1 MTSESHVIRKE
12 MSAQDMIKDA
22 DKLIT
27 EKKKICF
34 QFLSAAPGISDF
46 AEAPAIHVGN

>member
-1 MTSESHVIRKE
+1 
-12 MSAQDMIKDA
+12 MIKDT

-46 AEAPAIHVGN
+46 AKALGIDLGN